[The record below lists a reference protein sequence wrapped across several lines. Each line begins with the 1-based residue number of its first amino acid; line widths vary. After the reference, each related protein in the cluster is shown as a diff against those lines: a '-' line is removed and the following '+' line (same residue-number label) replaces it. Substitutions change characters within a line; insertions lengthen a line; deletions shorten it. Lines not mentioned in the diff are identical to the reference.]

1 MKKILLVLAAIL
13 VTGCGEPE
21 YIDSR
26 LTDDPK
32 MKEISVS
39 KFSVLVDLTFEGESH
54 QYVFYEKGYEGSLS
68 HWEGCKYCKQRNKNE
83 QD

>member
-1 MKKILLVLAAIL
+1 MKKLLLLVLAAIL
-13 VTGCGEPE
+13 VTDCGEPE

-54 QYVFYEKGYEGSLS
+54 QYVFYEKGYKGSLS
-68 HWEGCKYCKQRNKNE
+68 HWEGCKYCKQQNNK
-83 QD
+83 